1 MPTEEQRLT
10 DDEQAI
16 RCAVDQVTL
25 DMPYVEVEDAAIF
38 RKVINEDQ
46 KLVRADAQLLQT
58 TGDRWYVEINL
69 HHPEYDETATALYRV
84 WRSDEGLKA
93 IQVTI
98 V

>member
-1 MPTEEQRLT
+1 MPIEEQRLT

-38 RKVINEDQ
+38 RKIINEDQ
-46 KLVRADAQLLQT
+46 KLVRDDAQLLRT
-58 TGDRWYVEINL
+58 TGDRWYVEIAL
-69 HHPEYDETATALYRV
+69 RHPEDESTATALYRV
-84 WRSDEGLKA
+84 WHSDEGLTA
-93 IQVTI
+93 IRVTI